1 MSGTRSFSCDLLDS
15 HQGLLFPQQHGSF
28 AATRVVL
35 SVLQDARSCAEVAH
49 AVLGMRSLKD
59 GVTFGGR
66 CGKFFQQCGAVGCL
80 RLPAK
85 LTPHVSFSGF
95 CHKWLP
101 DICRPCWVLCF
112 VFTQEDDLRFE
123 RTAA

>member
-1 MSGTRSFSCDLLDS
+1 MVS
-15 HQGLLFPQQHGSF
+15 H
-28 AATRVVL
+28 
-35 SVLQDARSCAEVAH
+35 C
-49 AVLGMRSLKD
+49 
-59 GVTFGGR
+59 GGR

-85 LTPHVSFSGF
+85 LTPHFTFSGF

-112 VFTQEDDLRFE
+112 LFTQEQDDDQRFE
-123 RTAA
+123 RTAACGWPR